1 MNSKLPNESY
11 NNVLTTQAENKIV
24 TNFENTKST
33 NETTQNLQKL
43 SEVSNLKTNENEFD
57 NQKEGIRSTSNLNDK
72 SKKNINYPFT
82 HRDIKSVIQ
91 DPNSSKKT
99 TATSYLLTTTKSNN
113 QLGLNEKKILNQ
125 KQSKKH
131 EKANN
136 IALKGFSKQNSKGE
150 NESFFS
156 PLINYGSGIITTLPA
171 EMEKKLLNKKG
182 KKIIKKSSPHTNSAK
197 TLLTSHNKIELNKSN
212 YIKNDEGNKI
222 LITNEV
228 NSNNDNFDNKMF
240 DKRSSSNKVIRK
252 QSENNANEN
261 VNNYLKTNVENKSSP
276 IVNSKSKPKTSINKT
291 NHNKQ
296 KKLHSEKEKVFVSL
310 LRKLYKITFHIESHL
325 ELLISLKCYLFYIIK
340 IYNFQSVIG
349 FSLHYT
355 LDYALKLFYLMFFL
369 PFLNS
374 F

>member
-1 MNSKLPNESY
+1 
-11 NNVLTTQAENKIV
+11 LTTQAENKIV

-33 NETTQNLQKL
+33 NETTQNFQKL
-43 SEVSNLKTNENEFD
+43 SEVSHLKTNENELD

-113 QLGLNEKKILNQ
+113 HLVVNEKKILNQ

-131 EKANN
+131 ETANN
-136 IALKGFSKQNSKGE
+136 ISLKGFSKQNSKGE

-171 EMEKKLLNKKG
+171 EMEKNLLNKKG

-212 YIKNDEGNKI
+212 NRRNDEGNKI
-222 LITNEV
+222 LITNEI
-228 NSNNDNFDNKMF
+228 NSNNDIL

-252 QSENNANEN
+252 QSENNTNDN
-261 VNNYLKTNVENKSSP
+261 VNYYLKTNVENKSSP
-276 IVNSKSKPKTSINKT
+276 NVINNKSKPKTSINKT

-296 KKLHSEKEKVFVSL
+296 KKIHSEKEKVFV
-310 LRKLYKITFHIESHL
+310 
-325 ELLISLKCYLFYIIK
+325 
-340 IYNFQSVIG
+340 
-349 FSLHYT
+349 
-355 LDYALKLFYLMFFL
+355 
-369 PFLNS
+369 P
-374 F
+374 